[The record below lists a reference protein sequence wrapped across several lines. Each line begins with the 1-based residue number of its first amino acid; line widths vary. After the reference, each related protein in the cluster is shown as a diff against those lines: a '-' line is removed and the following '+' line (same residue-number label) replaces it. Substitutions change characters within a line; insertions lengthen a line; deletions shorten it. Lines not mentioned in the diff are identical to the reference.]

1 MLITSLSVPGK
12 HLDCAPR
19 PYGDI
24 YNKLYN
30 AYVIWT
36 GAGMTLQVSA
46 SCLITKT
53 VSIAFI
59 VIIFVVLWKLPFMI
73 LKSLLSKI
81 WRLSSNSL
89 QFVFYSINVIW

>member
-36 GAGMTLQVSA
+36 GAGMTLQVHTGVPCVFDFYTHAILLDLTPSL
-46 SCLITKT
+46 SL
-53 VSIAFI
+53 VSYFI
-59 VIIFVVLWKLPFMI
+59 KVLHISRVF
-73 LKSLLSKI
+73 KI
-81 WRLSSNSL
+81 EA
-89 QFVFYSINVIW
+89 

>member
-36 GAGMTLQVSA
+36 GAGMTLQVSNLVNGFHNFFA
-46 SCLITKT
+46 SLD
-53 VSIAFI
+53 VERGA
-59 VIIFVVLWKLPFMI
+59 VR
-73 LKSLLSKI
+73 KSSRWYDGI
-81 WRLSSNSL
+81 
-89 QFVFYSINVIW
+89 YD

>member
-1 MLITSLSVPGK
+1 MLRCVTMLITSLSVPGK

-36 GAGMTLQVSA
+36 GAGMTLQA
-46 SCLITKT
+46 SL
-53 VSIAFI
+53 A
-59 VIIFVVLWKLPFMI
+59 
-73 LKSLLSKI
+73 
-81 WRLSSNSL
+81 R
-89 QFVFYSINVIW
+89 

>member
-36 GAGMTLQVSA
+36 GAGMTLQASVSR
-46 SCLITKT
+46 
-53 VSIAFI
+53 
-59 VIIFVVLWKLPFMI
+59 IISNI
-73 LKSLLSKI
+73 LLLVGGSRKGCMECTQSWTRVHAAI
-81 WRLSSNSL
+81 P
-89 QFVFYSINVIW
+89 